1 MSEFID
7 NLVEE
12 ETNLAL
18 HTKLCAQRYQQITD
32 KFDHIDQR
40 LDTIEDTLVEIKNV
54 VTTDRGDNYKRF
66 LGWAG
71 VIITGLLGITG
82 YLISHYVIK

>member
-1 MSEFID
+1 MNEFID

-32 KFDHIDQR
+32 KFDHMDKR
-40 LDTIEDTLVEIKNV
+40 LDTIEETLVEIKNV

-71 VIITGLLGITG
+71 VIIITLVGACG
-82 YLISHYVIK
+82 YLISHYIIK

>member
-1 MSEFID
+1 M
-7 NLVEE
+7 
-12 ETNLAL
+12 AL

-32 KFDHIDQR
+32 KFDHIDRR

-82 YLISHYVIK
+82 YLISHYVIR

>member
-7 NLVEE
+7 TLLEE
-12 ETNLAL
+12 QTNLSL

-40 LDTIEDTLVEIKNV
+40 LDSIEDTLVEIKNV

-71 VIITGLLGITG
+71 AIIIGLVGVCGT
-82 YLISHYVIK
+82 LISHYVIK